1 NEELHMIYLKDL
13 SEGLDFYTPIV
24 ATSEKAIEDNTEMVE
39 KFVKATGK
47 GYEFAMEEPDEAAN
61 ILMESVQD
69 MNEELVHESQKW
81 LVDKYQAE
89 ADEFGIQETERWE
102 NVYEFMDENDLIKQ
116 DFDVDQAFTNEF
128 LPKD

>member
-1 NEELHMIYLKDL
+1 
-13 SEGLDFYTPIV
+13 
-24 ATSEKAIEDNTEMVE
+24 MVE
-39 KFVKATGK
+39 QFVRATRQR
-47 GYEFAMEEPDEAAN
+47 YEFAMAQPDEAAN
-61 ILMESVQD
+61 ILIERVQD
-69 MNEELVHESQKW
+69 INEELVHESQKW

-128 LPKD
+128 LPKAEEVN